1 MKNSDRLSSL
11 LPRSRRWAPP
21 LFTVATAILVAC
33 GGNSGPTNQFTET
46 APPPPPRRGV
56 QASLSAALSASSSA
70 TAAPLSEGDF
80 TPSDRNRDP
89 FRSYVELFIKNQPT
103 STDKVRS
110 QQVVAD
116 RFALDEL
123 KLVGIITGSTNPR
136 AMFIDPE
143 GKGWIVSLGQLVGRA
158 ESVKANGTN
167 GAEYDLNWKVDRIR
181 DGDVVFVRETPG
193 RANVPGTTRVI
204 ALRTDNN
211 EPQARRR

>member
-1 MKNSDRLSSL
+1 MKHADRSSSL
-11 LPRSRRWAPP
+11 RLRSRRWAPP
-21 LFTVATAILVAC
+21 LFTVVTAVLVAC
-33 GGNSGPTNQFTET
+33 GGNSGPATLSET

-56 QASLSAALSASSSA
+56 QASLSAAISASAEA
-70 TAAPLSEGDF
+70 TASPLSEGDF

-89 FRSYVELFIKNQPT
+89 FRSYVELFVKNQPT
-103 STDKVRS
+103 HDDKARS

-123 KLVGIITGSTNPR
+123 KLVGIITGATNPR

-204 ALRTDNN
+204 ALRTDND
-211 EPQARRR
+211 PQARHR

>member
-1 MKNSDRLSSL
+1 MKNRFSSL
-11 LPRSRRWAPP
+11 FGARRRWLPP
-21 LFTVATAILVAC
+21 LFTVAAAVLVAC
-33 GGNSGPTNQFTET
+33 GGNSNPTAQFNDTP
-46 APPPPPRRGV
+46 PPPPPRRGV
-56 QASLSAALSASSSA
+56 QAALSTALSASASA
-70 TAAPLSEGDF
+70 TAAPLAEGDF

-89 FRSYVELFIKNQPT
+89 FRSYIELFVKNQPT
-103 STDKVRS
+103 NTDKVRT

-116 RFALDEL
+116 RFSLDEL
-123 KLVGIITGSTNPR
+123 KLVGIITGATNPR

-193 RANVPGTTRVI
+193 RANVPGTTRVV
-204 ALRTDNN
+204 ALRTDS
-211 EPQARRR
+211 EPTGRRR

>member
-1 MKNSDRLSSL
+1 MKSTD
-11 LPRSRRWAPP
+11 PRSSSRARRWAPP
-21 LFTVATAILVAC
+21 ALTVALAVLAAC
-33 GGNSGPTNQFTET
+33 GGSSGPTNSFNEP
-46 APPPPPRRGV
+46 PPPPPRRGV
-56 QASLSAALSASSSA
+56 QASLSAAISASASA

-89 FRSYVELFIKNQPT
+89 FRSYAELFTKNI
-103 STDKVRS
+103 SDKNSDKVRT

-116 RFALDEL
+116 RFSLDEL

-204 ALRTDNN
+204 ALRSDNSDA
-211 EPQARRR
+211 QGRRR